1 MSWVHLPSNSGNS
14 PSTQVMEGSH
24 SHSNS
29 QDSIQGPSATLSGK
43 TTPSRFS
50 GPESQ
55 MAPLKTQGYGLI
67 LEHSTGDLGLDE
79 WICSQRVSP
88 VNLFLTPENG
98 KESLTPMDETVGR
111 MYGDWLARF
120 DPESSCWRMSQGCLI
135 PLEGDHH
142 MQAQWLESFPKWGIV
157 LNSALY
163 QPVKRVPLTEGI
175 AGGAWPT
182 PNTRDTRRGC
192 NQKQLATEVD
202 KWPTPD
208 ASPRGPAAADLVAEN
223 GRSQIR
229 RASGQRRGINLETAA
244 NHWPTPTGTERSGS
258 HPGTNKGEGLSHKA
272 RRLDFPTP
280 LADGDRT
287 TNFAQGGTSLGN
299 AARTYPTPTTMD
311 ALPAKSQEALEHEH
325 DTARQGRSNPN
336 NLRDQ
341 IAVEEGQR
349 DWPTPRAS
357 GAGLL
362 GGSGSREMVQQ
373 KVKAGELT
381 EEEAEAILGV
391 KLWPTPMVGDA
402 TGSRS
407 SKGKDRPDEGGL
419 LHAVKQEAEALW
431 PTPNANEDRAEKYTL
446 ETSARHYAE
455 GRQIHLAQAVRMWPT
470 PTSEDAGRNGSQEDW
485 RKYEEEG
492 QTSGARL
499 RNAAQ
504 NWPTPTAMEA
514 TDRGEREFNEGN
526 WHTASL
532 GYVARNWPTPTGDD
546 ADNVMRKSG
555 TFESLT
561 REVQE
566 EEAKLWPT
574 PRADDH
580 SQGDKAALAAKEG
593 RYVNHGPTL
602 ATAVQAHEKFPT
614 PRSSEVAAGMTIEN
628 VQNRLEQTGYH
639 SNLEE
644 SVAMDAPPAVQG
656 SLSADWVEWLM
667 NVPLGWTRLEPLPE
681 GALEDWF
688 QMTLDGTW
696 FAEER
701 GLPRIVTGQENR
713 ANRLKALG
721 NGIVPACGALA
732 ITLLLEE

>member
-1 MSWVHLPSNSGNS
+1 MSWVHLPRNSGNS
-14 PSTQVMEGSH
+14 PSTQDMEGSH
-24 SHSNS
+24 SHSNW
-29 QDSIQGPSATLSGK
+29 QDSTQEPSVTLNGK
-43 TTPSRFS
+43 TTPSRS
-50 GPESQ
+50 SAPESQ
-55 MAPLKTQGYGLI
+55 MAPLKTLQYGLI
-67 LEHSTGDLGLDE
+67 PEHSTGDLGLDE
-79 WICSQRVSP
+79 WICYQAVSP
-88 VNLFLTPENG
+88 VNLFLTPENER
-98 KESLTPMDETVGR
+98 ESLTLKDETVGR
-111 MYGDWLARF
+111 MYGDWLAKY

-157 LNSALY
+157 VNSALY
-163 QPVKRVPLTEGI
+163 QPLKRVPLTEGLDS
-175 AGGAWPT
+175 GSWPT

-208 ASPRGPAAADLVAEN
+208 ASIRGTRADDLISEN
-223 GRSQIR
+223 GKSV
-229 RASGQRRGINLETAA
+229 QRRGSGQQRGIDLQTAV

-272 RRLDFPTP
+272 RRLEFPTP

-287 TNFAQGGTSLGN
+287 TDFAQGGTSLGN
-299 AARTYPTPTTMD
+299 AARTYSTPTTMD
-311 ALPAKSQEALEHEH
+311 ALPPKSQEALEHEH
-325 DTARQGRSNPN
+325 DTAREGRSNPN

-349 DWPTPRAS
+349 QWPTPRAS
-357 GAGLL
+357 VAGLL

-373 KVKAGELT
+373 KVEAGELT

-470 PTSEDAGRNGSQEDW
+470 PT
-485 RKYEEEG
+485 
-492 QTSGARL
+492 
-499 RNAAQ
+499 
-504 NWPTPTAMEA
+504 AMEA

-566 EEAKLWPT
+566 EEAKMFPT
-574 PRADDH
+574 PRANE
-580 SQGDKAALAAKEG
+580 SYQGDGAAEAYAEAGFKQ
-593 RYVNHGPTL
+593 PTERNGKQRDSSTFDTTL
-602 ATAVQAHEKFPT
+602 TTVVQAHEMFPT

-732 ITLLLEE
+732 ISLLLEE